1 MRDNRLVLDEIYT
14 SLLNDINPGAVDEIT
29 QDTTFVDDLGA
40 DSLDLMR
47 ILILMQEKF
56 GVALVKNSIYRMDR
70 VSDCLELIKEVKS
83 N

>member
-1 MRDNRLVLDEIYT
+1 MELDIMKQIVAEVLQ
-14 SLLNDINPGAVDEIT
+14 VDPQEVT
-29 QDTTFVDDLGA
+29 ADSTFVDDLGA

-83 N
+83 R

>member
-1 MRDNRLVLDEIYT
+1 MKQIVAEVLQ
-14 SLLNDINPGAVDEIT
+14 VDPQEVT
-29 QDTTFVDDLGA
+29 ADSTFVDDLGA

-83 N
+83 R

>member
-1 MRDNRLVLDEIYT
+1 MIGEQMELDIMKQIVAEVLQ
-14 SLLNDINPGAVDEIT
+14 VDPQEVT
-29 QDTTFVDDLGA
+29 ADSTFVDDLGA

-83 N
+83 R

>member
-1 MRDNRLVLDEIYT
+1 MELDIMKQIVAEVLQ
-14 SLLNDINPGAVDEIT
+14 VDPQEVT
-29 QDTTFVDDLGA
+29 ADSTFVDDLGA